1 LGNYIFID
9 LIVPIYRDIMLSRT
23 KNEINESSKYRD
35 VARERAEKEV
45 RERKFYERRQLDTLM
60 AKRDQLQRRMR
71 KLTTEDPQMTMLKLT
86 DKNLEWRIEQ
96 ISSYL
101 VT

>member
-1 LGNYIFID
+1 M
-9 LIVPIYRDIMLSRT
+9 PIYRDIMLSRT

-60 AKRDQLQRRMR
+60 AKRDQLQRRIIIKTINSTIR
-71 KLTTEDPQMTMLKLT
+71 
-86 DKNLEWRIEQ
+86 RYIRFH
-96 ISSYL
+96 IY
-101 VT
+101 